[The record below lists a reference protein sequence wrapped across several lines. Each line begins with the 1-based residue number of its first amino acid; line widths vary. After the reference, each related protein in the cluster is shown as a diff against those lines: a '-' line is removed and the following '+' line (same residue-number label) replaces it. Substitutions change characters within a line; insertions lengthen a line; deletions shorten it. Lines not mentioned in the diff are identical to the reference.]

1 MDTKAGVAYQQPPRL
16 QCCFLEAISEH
27 APVQFLLD
35 KEVRPRNS
43 SGMIGIGIGML
54 GIINTQTFRTTT

>member
-1 MDTKAGVAYQQPPRL
+1 MFTTVGGGGGSYQQPPRL
-16 QCCFLEAISEH
+16 LCCFLEAISEH

-43 SGMIGIGIGML
+43 SGMIGTGL
-54 GIINTQTFRTTT
+54 EC